1 MEEEGWYWRLT
12 SYLELDS
19 QVRQNPHSIGAS
31 DLTGQFYDKKNMN
44 KTKLVWSRNISYSTK
59 KAESQARLQHI
70 RLSKFWMTILRE
82 SEKNA
87 IFLANYIDVRDNSK
101 FDETKGLKETNTAK
115 YIFLLLGR
123 TRNKS
128 LYCTEIDRSR
138 GGNGKIADLVKFFSR
153 ILSNLNGN
161 IWMKSRTFTYT
172 QEWVT

>member
-1 MEEEGWYWRLT
+1 
-12 SYLELDS
+12 
-19 QVRQNPHSIGAS
+19 
-31 DLTGQFYDKKNMN
+31 
-44 KTKLVWSRNISYSTK
+44 
-59 KAESQARLQHI
+59 
-70 RLSKFWMTILRE
+70 MTILRE

-161 IWMKSRTFTYT
+161 I
-172 QEWVT
+172 